1 MRLGAEPKK
10 VAILAG
16 LVALAGYFVYSNFA
30 GGTGPPTAPPSPAPQ
45 ALVPRI
51 QPVPEMGR
59 PVPRP
64 ERPVAS
70 SEARSRIQEYRP
82 SLKPRKEGER
92 PDLSAIDPTLR
103 LDLLTKLQDA
113 RIEGADR
120 SLFEFSAA
128 PLPKKPEAKIIP
140 VTPAGGAA
148 AAADAKPP
156 EPVKPPP
163 PPIPLRFYGYT
174 TQARQGAKRAFF
186 LDGDDIL
193 VASEGDVV
201 KKRYRVV
208 RIGVNSVLVE
218 DLEFKHQQ
226 SLPLVAEAG

>member
-1 MRLGAEPKK
+1 MKLGAEPKK
-10 VAILAG
+10 MAILVG
-16 LVALAGYFVYSNFA
+16 LVVLAGYFVYSNFA
-30 GGTGPPTAPPSPAPQ
+30 AGTGSPAAPPRAEPEARI
-45 ALVPRI
+45 PRI
-51 QPVPEMGR
+51 QPVPETGR

-64 ERPVAS
+64 GRPVAS
-70 SEARSRIQEYRP
+70 SEARLRVQEYRP
-82 SLKPRKEGER
+82 SLKPRKEDER
-92 PDLSAIDPTLR
+92 PDLSTIDPTLR
-103 LDLLTKLQDA
+103 LDLLARLQDA

-128 PLPKKPEAKIIP
+128 PLPKKPEPKIIP
-140 VTPAGGAA
+140 ATPAAGAA
-148 AAADAKPP
+148 AAADAKPS

-186 LDGDDIL
+186 LDGEDIL

-218 DLEFKHQQ
+218 DLEFKQQ
-226 SLPLVAEAG
+226 QTLPLVAEAG